1 MKNENV
7 EPVLLSKE
15 QLEATVG
22 GRSEV
27 ELEIRG
33 LLARKLSM
41 PVESVLLSSRIIDDL
56 GADSLD
62 VVDVLKS
69 AEKRFGVTAL
79 QSNLGK
85 VNTVSDF
92 VDLVGKKGPW

>member
-1 MKNENV
+1 M
-7 EPVLLSKE
+7 
-15 QLEATVG
+15 
-22 GRSEV
+22 

-33 LLARKLSM
+33 LLARKLGM
-41 PVESVLLSSRIIDDL
+41 PVESILPTSRIVDDL

-62 VVDVLKS
+62 VVDVLQS

-79 QSNLGK
+79 QSNLGR

-92 VDLVGKKGPW
+92 VDLIGKQRP